1 MVNRIYR
8 LCGLVLAASALAA
21 CGGNKGGDT
30 AVAPPVT
37 VVTPPPQENAF
48 GANFAAAFRA
58 SPTAEPIVPAD
69 GDIIPLSL
77 TTDPITVG

>member
-1 MVNRIYR
+1 MTNRTYK
-8 LCGLVLAASALAA
+8 LCGLVLAAATLAA

-30 AVAPPVT
+30 SVTPPVT

-48 GANFAAAFRA
+48 GANFASAFRA
-58 SPTAEPIVPAD
+58 PTTAEPIVPAD

-77 TTDPITVG
+77 TTEPSPVG